1 MNYIKVISPTYVLK
15 CHFLYVSEVIIRKW
29 NTNRL
34 KGLKK
39 NQKKVGIRIFEITRN
54 FFPHSSEHSSK
65 PFNWFKHTWLKSFYM
80 IGSFWNLCR
89 ACPSMPVDK
98 VIIITFMFIYI
109 FMIAHYTFHYTTNF
123 GPTLLNSYSRQKLN
137 THTHT
142 HKKLPEYVD

>member
-1 MNYIKVISPTYVLK
+1 MEHKQIEGIEEK
-15 CHFLYVSEVIIRKW
+15 SEEGR
-29 NTNRL
+29 NTDILN
-34 KGLKK
+34 
-39 NQKKVGIRIFEITRN
+39 NTQ
-54 FFPHSSEHSSK
+54 FFPHSPEHSSK

-109 FMIAHYTFHYTTNF
+109 FMIAHSTFHYTTNF

-137 THTHT
+137 THTQKT
-142 HKKLPEYVD
+142 ARICRLAYWSSLFYSWQLKKKNQF